1 MIPSIAEAAVAMS
14 QSIELSIVAKATAI
28 VIAGLIAVRLASHAR
43 ASVRHLLLAATFAS
57 LLALP
62 LLLIAGPQATIDVPV
77 ALSPAASRSTV
88 VVRPSVAVRP
98 DAVAVQPTEN
108 RSSLPSGMALARMV
122 WLAGAVLCL
131 APVPIVLWRLR
142 RLRRTGLPW
151 PNLQQQ
157 THALAAERGIRR
169 PVELMR
175 HEHVPGPITFGV
187 LRPVVMMP
195 ADADEWPAADV
206 RRAIVHELEHVQR
219 RDWLILLAARSI
231 CACYWFHPLAWVA
244 WRKLSLEAERS
255 CDDAVV
261 VNEERAD
268 YAEQLVTL
276 AQRLSATQEAP
287 MLGMANR
294 SDLSMRVSA
303 VLDDRQRRGRA
314 GLGLVAGAIGAACLV
329 VLTIAPV
336 RAVAT
341 ADPAVTAERS
351 GATSD
356 DQREQGPG
364 PYLAENRRR
373 PRARALDR
381 ALYEAAEAGD
391 PKEVD
396 EIIAAGA
403 NPNAAIPGDGSPL
416 IAAARSGI
424 LPIVERLVTFGAD
437 PNMPVSGDGS
447 PLIMAAAHG
456 HLDVV
461 RYLLDRGAEVDLI
474 VPGDENALMCAAEG
488 GHLRVVELLVK
499 RGANVNERIFADKSG
514 RNGDGEWRTAISQAT
529 KNGHKAV
536 VSFLISAGARE

>member
-1 MIPSIAEAAVAMS
+1 MIPSLAEAALAMS

-28 VIAGLIAVRLASHAR
+28 AIAGLVAVRLASHAR

-62 LLLIAGPQATIDVPV
+62 LLLIAAPQATIDFPV
-77 ALSPAASRSTV
+77 AATAATPGSEAA
-88 VVRPSVAVRP
+88 VRPSNAVRP
-98 DAVAVQPTEN
+98 TTVEAPAVRQRRAW
-108 RSSLPSGMALARMV
+108 PSALTLARGI
-122 WLAGAVLCL
+122 WLAGAVLFF

-157 THALAAERGIRR
+157 THALAAEHGIRR

-187 LRPVVMMP
+187 FRPVVMMP
-195 ADADEWPAADV
+195 ADADQWPQADV
-206 RRAIVHELEHVQR
+206 RRAIVHELEHVTR
-219 RDWLILLAARSI
+219 RDWVILLAARSI
-231 CACYWFHPLAWVA
+231 CALYWFHPLAWVA

-261 VNEERAD
+261 VSEERTD

-314 GLGLVAGAIGAACLV
+314 GLGLVAGAIGVASLV

-341 ADPAVTAERS
+341 VAAEPQAQS
-351 GATSD
+351 N
-356 DQREQGPG
+356 EQQE
-364 PYLAENRRR
+364 LQTLLRKVRQAR
-373 PRARALDR
+373 PRALDR
-381 ALYEAAEAGD
+381 ALYEAADAGD
-391 PKEVD
+391 PREVD
-396 EIIAAGA
+396 EILVAGGNA
-403 NPNAAIPGDGSPL
+403 NAAIPGDGSPL
-416 IAAARSGI
+416 IAAARSGV
-424 LPIVERLVTFGAD
+424 LPIVERLVTAGAD
-437 PNMPVSGDGS
+437 PNMPVPGDGS
-447 PLIMAAAHG
+447 PLIMAASRG
-456 HLDVV
+456 HLEIV
-461 RYLLDRGAEVDLI
+461 RYLLDHGADVNLI

-488 GHLRVVELLVK
+488 GHLAVVQLLVA
-499 RGANVNERIFADKSG
+499 RGANVNERIWTERGGG
-514 RNGDGEWRTAISQAT
+514 RDEGEWRTAVSQAR
-529 KNGHKAV
+529 KNRHTAV
-536 VSFLISAGARE
+536 VQYLISVGAVE

>member
-1 MIPSIAEAAVAMS
+1 MIPSIAGAALAMS
-14 QSIELSIVAKATAI
+14 QSIELSILAKATAI

-62 LLLIAGPQATIDVPV
+62 LLLIAAPQATIDVPV
-77 ALSPAASRSTV
+77 ASAPATSTPAAA
-88 VVRPSVAVRP
+88 VRPSSAIRTAATDTPPVEPRWSRLSA
-98 DAVAVQPTEN
+98 
-108 RSSLPSGMALARMV
+108 LALARIV
-122 WLAGAVLCL
+122 WLAGAVLFL
-131 APVPIVLWRLR
+131 VPVPIVLGRLR

-151 PNLQQQ
+151 PSLQQQ
-157 THALAAERGIRR
+157 THALAAGRGIQR

-187 LRPVVMMP
+187 WRPVVMMP
-195 ADADEWPAADV
+195 ADADDWPAADV
-206 RRAIVHELEHVQR
+206 RRAIVHELAHVQR

-261 VNEERAD
+261 VTEERTD

-314 GLGLVAGAIGAACLV
+314 GLGLVAGAIGAAALV

-341 ADPAVTAERS
+341 PGAEQQARS
-351 GATSD
+351 G
-356 DQREQGPG
+356 DQELLRKVR
-364 PYLAENRRR
+364 AAK
-373 PRARALDR
+373 PRAIDR
-381 ALYEAAEAGD
+381 ALYEAADAGD

-396 EIIAAGA
+396 EILAAGA
-403 NPNAAIPGDGSPL
+403 DPNAAIPGDGSPL
-416 IAAARSGI
+416 IAAARSGV
-424 LPIVERLVTFGAD
+424 LPIVERLVVLGAD

-461 RYLLDRGAEVDLI
+461 KYLLDRGADVDLI

-488 GHLRVVELLVK
+488 GHLAVVELLVK
-499 RGANVNERIFADKSG
+499 RGANVNERIWSERG
-514 RNGDGEWRTAISQAT
+514 RGREAEGEWRTAVSQAT
-529 KNGHKAV
+529 KNGHAAV
-536 VSFLISAGARE
+536 VSFLKSAGARE

>member
-62 LLLIAGPQATIDVPV
+62 LLLIAAPQATIDVPV
-77 ALSPAASRSTV
+77 VSAAAASTSTV
-88 VVRPSVAVRP
+88 TVRPSGAVRAEAGAP
-98 DAVAVQPTEN
+98 PVERRWSAP
-108 RSSLPSGMALARMV
+108 SLSAIARTV
-122 WLAGAVLCL
+122 WLAGAILFL

-157 THALAAERGIRR
+157 THTLAAERGIHR

-175 HEHVPGPITFGV
+175 HEHVPGPVTFGV
-187 LRPVVMMP
+187 FRPVVMMP
-195 ADADEWPAADV
+195 ADADQWPEADV

-261 VNEERAD
+261 VNEERTD

-294 SDLSMRVSA
+294 SDLSTRVSA

-314 GLGLVAGAIGAACLV
+314 GLGLVAGAIGAASLV

-341 ADPAVTAERS
+341 VAAEEQARS
-351 GATSD
+351 GDAQELLRKVRTI
-356 DQREQGPG
+356 
-364 PYLAENRRR
+364 R
-373 PRARALDR
+373 PRALDR
-381 ALYEAAEAGD
+381 ALYEAADAGD

-396 EIIAAGA
+396 EIIAAGG

-416 IAAARSGI
+416 IAAARSGV
-424 LPIVERLVTFGAD
+424 LPIVERLVTMGAD
-437 PNMPVSGDGS
+437 PNMPVPGDGS

-461 RYLLDRGAEVDLI
+461 RSLLDRGAEVDLI
-474 VPGDENALMCAAEG
+474 VPGDENPLMCAAEQ
-488 GHLRVVELLVK
+488 GHLAIVQLLVK
-499 RGANVNERIFADKSG
+499 RGANVNERIFSERSG
-514 RNGDGEWRTAISQAT
+514 RNGDGEWRTAVSQAT
-529 KNGHKAV
+529 KNGHMAV
-536 VSFLISAGARE
+536 VSFLKSAGARE

>member
-1 MIPSIAEAAVAMS
+1 MIPGIAEAALAMS

-28 VIAGLIAVRLASHAR
+28 AIAGLIAVRLAAHAR
-43 ASVRHLLLAATFAS
+43 AAVRHLLLAATFAS

-62 LLLIAGPQATIDVPV
+62 LLLIAAPQATIDVPV
-77 ALSPAASRSTV
+77 VSTAAPARSAAT
-88 VVRPSVAVRP
+88 VRPSVE
-98 DAVAVQPTEN
+98 VQPAAVTA
-108 RSSLPSGMALARMV
+108 PSGDQRWSPPSVLALARSI
-122 WLAGAVLCL
+122 WLAGAVLFL

-157 THALAAERGIRR
+157 THALAA
-169 PVELMR
+169 
-175 HEHVPGPITFGV
+175 
-187 LRPVVMMP
+187 
-195 ADADEWPAADV
+195 DV

-231 CACYWFHPLAWVA
+231 CAIYWFHPLAWVA

-261 VNEERAD
+261 VNEERTD

-314 GLGLVAGAIGAACLV
+314 GLGLVAGAIGAAALV

-341 ADPAVTAERS
+341 VSEEQQARP
-351 GATSD
+351 G
-356 DQREQGPG
+356 DQELLRKVR
-364 PYLAENRRR
+364 AAK
-373 PRARALDR
+373 PRAIDR
-381 ALYEAAEAGD
+381 ALYEAADAGD

-396 EIIAAGA
+396 EILAAGA
-403 NPNAAIPGDGSPL
+403 NPNAEIPGDGSPL
-416 IAAARSGI
+416 IAAARTGV
-424 LPIVERLVTFGAD
+424 LPIVERLVVLGAD

-461 RYLLDRGAEVDLI
+461 KYLLDRGADVDLI

-488 GHLRVVELLVK
+488 GHLAVVELLVK
-499 RGANVNERIFADKSG
+499 RGANVNERIWTERG
-514 RNGDGEWRTAISQAT
+514 RGREAEGEWRTAVSQAT
-529 KNGHKAV
+529 KNGHMTV
-536 VSFLISAGARE
+536 VSFLKSAGARE

>member
-1 MIPSIAEAAVAMS
+1 MIPGLADAALAMS
-14 QSIELSIVAKATAI
+14 RSIELSILAKATAI
-28 VIAGLIAVRLASHAR
+28 VITGLIAVRLASHAR

-62 LLLIAGPQATIDVPV
+62 LLLIAVPQATIDVPV
-77 ALSPAASRSTV
+77 ASSVPAPAPAAAVTSRTSSANQPGAVDPPTV
-88 VVRPSVAVRP
+88 QR
-98 DAVAVQPTEN
+98 
-108 RSSLPSGMALARMV
+108 RSSLPSAWALARV
-122 WLAGAVLCL
+122 IWLAGAVVFL

-151 PNLQQQ
+151 PSLQQQ
-157 THALAAERGIRR
+157 TRALAAERGINR

-187 LRPVVMMP
+187 MRPVVMMP
-195 ADADEWPAADV
+195 ADADDWPEADV

-219 RDWLILLAARSI
+219 RDWLILLAARGI

-261 VNEERAD
+261 LKEERTD
-268 YAEQLVTL
+268 YAEQLVML
-276 AQRLSATQEAP
+276 AQRLSATEEAP

-314 GLGLVAGAIGAACLV
+314 GFGLVTIAVGAAALV

-341 ADPAVTAERS
+341 NPAATAERTGAAS
-351 GATSD
+351 GD
-356 DQREQGPG
+356 DQR
-364 PYLAENRRR
+364 ARRTAR
-373 PRARALDR
+373 PRALDL
-381 ALYEAAEAGD
+381 ALYEAADAGD

-396 EIIAAGA
+396 EIIAAGG

-416 IAAARSGI
+416 IAAARTGI
-424 LPIVERLVTFGAD
+424 LPIVERLIATGAD
-437 PNMPVSGDGS
+437 PNMPVPGDGS

-461 RYLLDRGAEVDLI
+461 KYLLDRGADVNLI
-474 VPGDENALMCAAEG
+474 VPGDENALMGASEG
-488 GHLRVVELLVK
+488 GYLEVVRLLVN
-499 RGANVNERIFADKSG
+499 RGANVNERIWTE
-514 RNGDGEWRTAISQAT
+514 RGDREGEWRTAVSQAT
-529 KNGHKAV
+529 KNGHSAV
-536 VSFLISAGARE
+536 VAFLKSSGARE

>member
-1 MIPSIAEAAVAMS
+1 MIPSIAEAALTMS

-62 LLLIAGPQATIDVPV
+62 LLLIAAPQATIDVPV
-77 ALSPAASRSTV
+77 AAVAATPA
-88 VVRPSVAVRP
+88 PSVTARP
-98 DAVAVQPTEN
+98 PIAARSDAVDATPVE
-108 RSSLPSGMALARMV
+108 RRWSVPSTLELARIV
-122 WLAGAVLCL
+122 WLAGAVLFL

-157 THALAAERGIRR
+157 THALAAERGITR

-187 LRPVVMMP
+187 MRPVVMMP

-231 CACYWFHPLAWVA
+231 CAIYWFHPLAWVA

-261 VNEERAD
+261 VNEERTD

-314 GLGLVAGAIGAACLV
+314 GLGLVAGAIGAAALV
-329 VLTIAPV
+329 VLAIAPV

-341 ADPAVTAERS
+341 PEGSAAVAAEPQD
-351 GATSD
+351 GQPHQLPKTLKAI
-356 DQREQGPG
+356 
-364 PYLAENRRR
+364 R
-373 PRARALDR
+373 PRAHRSRAVR
-381 ALYEAAEAGD
+381 GRRCGRSE
-391 PKEVD
+391 
-396 EIIAAGA
+396 
-403 NPNAAIPGDGSPL
+403 GS
-416 IAAARSGI
+416 R
-424 LPIVERLVTFGAD
+424 
-437 PNMPVSGDGS
+437 
-447 PLIMAAAHG
+447 
-456 HLDVV
+456 
-461 RYLLDRGAEVDLI
+461 
-474 VPGDENALMCAAEG
+474 
-488 GHLRVVELLVK
+488 
-499 RGANVNERIFADKSG
+499 
-514 RNGDGEWRTAISQAT
+514 
-529 KNGHKAV
+529 
-536 VSFLISAGARE
+536 

>member
-62 LLLIAGPQATIDVPV
+62 LMLLAAPQATIDVPV
-77 ALSPAASRSTV
+77 ALTAAASRSTV
-88 VVRPSVAVRP
+88 AVRPPVAVRP
-98 DAVAVQPTEN
+98 DAVAVQPAES
-108 RSSLPSGMALARMV
+108 RWSLPSGMALARMV
-122 WLAGAVLCL
+122 WLAGAVVFL

-261 VNEERAD
+261 VNEERTD

-276 AQRLSATQEAP
+276 AQRLSVTQEAP

-314 GLGLVAGAIGAACLV
+314 GLGLVAGAIGAASLV

-341 ADPAVTAERS
+341 ADPAVTTERS
-351 GATSD
+351 RAATD
-356 DQREQGPG
+356 GEREQS
-364 PYLAENRRR
+364 R

-396 EIIAAGA
+396 EILVAGA

-416 IAAARSGI
+416 IAAARSGV
-424 LPIVERLVTFGAD
+424 LPIVERLVTMGAD
-437 PNMPVSGDGS
+437 PNMPVPGDGS

-456 HLDVV
+456 HLNVV
-461 RYLLDRGAEVDLI
+461 RYLLDHGAEVDLI

-499 RGANVNERIFADKSG
+499 RGANVNERIFSERSG
-514 RNGDGEWRTAISQAT
+514 RNGDGEWRTAVSQAT

-536 VSFLISAGARE
+536 VSFLMSAGARE

>member
-1 MIPSIAEAAVAMS
+1 MIPSIAAAALTMS

-62 LLLIAGPQATIDVPV
+62 LLLIAVPQATIDVPV
-77 ALSPAASRSTV
+77 VSVAATSTPPAA
-88 VVRPSVAVRP
+88 VRPSNAV
-98 DAVAVQPTEN
+98 PTAAADTPRVEP
-108 RSSLPSGMALARMV
+108 RWSWPSALALARMV
-122 WLAGAVLCL
+122 WLAGALLFL
-131 APVPIVLWRLR
+131 APVPLVLWRLR

-157 THALAAERGIRR
+157 THALAAGRGIHR

-187 LRPVVMMP
+187 MRPVVMMP
-195 ADADEWPAADV
+195 ADADQWPEADV

-261 VNEERAD
+261 VNEERTD

-314 GLGLVAGAIGAACLV
+314 GLGLVAGAIGAASLV

-341 ADPAVTAERS
+341 PEGSAAVTAEPQNGQPDVLPKKLR
-351 GATSD
+351 AI
-356 DQREQGPG
+356 
-364 PYLAENRRR
+364 R
-373 PRARALDR
+373 PRAIDR
-381 ALYEAAEAGD
+381 ALYEAADAGD

-403 NPNAAIPGDGSPL
+403 NPNAEIPGDGSPL
-416 IAAARSGI
+416 IAAARSGV
-424 LPIVERLVTFGAD
+424 LPIVERLVTLGAD
-437 PNMPVSGDGS
+437 PNMPVPGDGS

-461 RYLLDRGAEVDLI
+461 RYLLDHGADVNLI
-474 VPGDENALMCAAEG
+474 VPGDENPLMCAAEQ
-488 GHLRVVELLVK
+488 GHLAIVQLLVK
-499 RGANVNERIFADKSG
+499 REANIHERIWSEGSG
-514 RNGDGEWRTAISQAT
+514 RNREGEWRTAVSQAR
-529 KNGHKAV
+529 KNGHTAV
-536 VSFLISAGARE
+536 VQFLVSLGANE